1 MKRSYKI
8 GLIVIL
14 QIIFLFSMIGF
25 RYYTLS
31 AGTPV
36 LLKAAPVDPRD
47 VFRGKYVMLE
57 YDISWIKSE
66 NLDSEDLQNKNVY
79 VVLEKGEK
87 DWNEAGLYLYK
98 PNLNINQIYIK
109 GKLNYYNSRRNEYHV
124 TYGIESYY
132 VEEGQGREI
141 EQLKNFDAQ
150 IKIDRFGNAV
160 IEKIVIP

>member
-1 MKRSYKI
+1 
-8 GLIVIL
+8 
-14 QIIFLFSMIGF
+14 MIGF

-47 VFRGKYVMLE
+47 VFRGEYVMLE

-66 NLDSEDLQNKNVY
+66 NLASEDLQNKNVY

-87 DWNEAGLYLYK
+87 DWKEAGLYLYK
-98 PNLNINQIYIK
+98 PNLDINQIYIK
-109 GKLNYYNSRRNEYHV
+109 GKLNYYDNRRNEYRV

-141 EQLKNFDAQ
+141 EQAKNFEAQ
-150 IKIDRFGNAV
+150 IRIDRFGSAV
-160 IEKIVIP
+160 IEKILIP